1 MTEEKQ
7 THGKD
12 LNGMNSTE
20 TLTIKKETL
29 DRIRKEITRFSMVY
43 KFALDEVNTKVNI
56 LKEEFR
62 LIHDYNPIEHVNSR
76 VKSPESLYRK
86 LQRKN
91 LEPSITSIQESI
103 KDIAGIRIICS
114 FVSDIY
120 RISEMIQ
127 AQSDIEVVEVKDYI
141 QHPKPNGYQSLH
153 IIMKIPVFMSDRIE
167 HVYVEMQIRTIAMDF
182 WASLEHKIYYK
193 YNKQVPEHLTRQLK
207 EAANTVAEL
216 DLKMETINNEI
227 NILKEQNASNNPE
240 ELLID
245 PREIMLQMVGKG
257 MLKE

>member
-1 MTEEKQ
+1 MTSHEPINKEAL
-7 THGKD
+7 D
-12 LNGMNSTE
+12 ELR
-20 TLTIKKETL
+20 IK
-29 DRIRKEITRFSMVY
+29 ITRFGIAY
-43 KFALDEVNTKVNI
+43 KFALEEISTKVNI

-62 LIHDYNPIEHVNSR
+62 LVHDYNPIEHVNTR
-76 VKSPESLYRK
+76 VKSAESLFK
-86 LQRKN
+86 KAQKKN
-91 LEPSITSIQESI
+91 LPLSLDIIQESI

-153 IIMKIPVFMSDRIE
+153 IIMKIPVFMSDRKI

-193 YNKQVPEHLTRQLK
+193 YNKQVPEHLTSQLK

-216 DLKMETINNEI
+216 DRKMEHINKEI
-227 NILKEQNASNNPE
+227 NILKENDSSNDTGN
-240 ELLID
+240 LMFN
-245 PREIMLQMVGKG
+245 PRELMIQMMKSLD
-257 MLKE
+257 MPEQ

>member
-1 MTEEKQ
+1 MTSHEPINKEAL
-7 THGKD
+7 D
-12 LNGMNSTE
+12 ELR
-20 TLTIKKETL
+20 IK
-29 DRIRKEITRFSMVY
+29 ITRFGIAY
-43 KFALDEVNTKVNI
+43 KFALEEISTKVNI

-62 LIHDYNPIEHVNSR
+62 LVHDYNPIEHVNTR
-76 VKSPESLYRK
+76 VKSAESLLK
-86 LQRKN
+86 KVQKKN
-91 LEPSITSIQESI
+91 LPLSLDIIQESI

-153 IIMKIPVFMSDRIE
+153 IIMKIPVFMSDRKI

-193 YNKQVPEHLTRQLK
+193 YNKQVPEHLTSQLK

-216 DLKMETINNEI
+216 DRKMEHINKEI
-227 NILKEQNASNNPE
+227 NILKENDSSNDTGN
-240 ELLID
+240 LMFN
-245 PREIMLQMVGKG
+245 PRELMIQMMKSLD
-257 MLKE
+257 MPEQ

>member
-1 MTEEKQ
+1 MTSHEPINKEAL
-7 THGKD
+7 D
-12 LNGMNSTE
+12 ELR
-20 TLTIKKETL
+20 IK
-29 DRIRKEITRFSMVY
+29 ITRFGIAY
-43 KFALDEVNTKVNI
+43 KFALEEISTKVNI

-62 LIHDYNPIEHVNSR
+62 LVHDYNPIEHVNTR
-76 VKSPESLYRK
+76 VKSAESLFK
-86 LQRKN
+86 KAQKKN
-91 LEPSITSIQESI
+91 LPLSLDIIQESI

-153 IIMKIPVFMSDRIE
+153 IIMKIPVFMSDRKI

-193 YNKQVPEHLTRQLK
+193 YNKQVPEHLTSQLK

-216 DLKMETINNEI
+216 DRKMEHINKEI
-227 NILKEQNASNNPE
+227 NILKENDSSNDTGN
-240 ELLID
+240 LMFN
-245 PREIMLQMVGKG
+245 PRELMIQMMKSID
-257 MLKE
+257 MPEQ